1 MKFLFIGV
9 YANQD
14 LIFKLNKLSSSD
26 GSMSI
31 AAMKYTRLIGEG
43 FKHNVGDKSTNL
55 FLVPIGMYPVC
66 NVFLWN
72 KRKIDGNYYIPF
84 INIIF
89 IKQLTISLYLFYF
102 FYEC

>member
-14 LIFKLNKLSSSD
+14 LILKLNKLSSND

-31 AAMKYTRLIGEG
+31 AAIKYTRLIGEG
-43 FKHNVGDKSTNL
+43 FKHNVGDNSTNL

-66 NVFLWN
+66 KVFLWN

-89 IKQLTISLYLFYF
+89 ITLT
-102 FYEC
+102 